1 MINKKKILINIHT
14 HNRPDAL
21 AVNLTGLYFQTFRDF
36 DIIIVDDASDE
47 PIEDDP
53 LIKIYKERFKHEND
67 KLSFIRMEENNG
79 IATNRALI
87 LDKIKEYD
95 FVMDL
100 NDDHLMERN
109 CISKLIR
116 SLSYDD
122 VVAVGTATPMFFWP
136 YETIC
141 RKYEGQV
148 LNDIWTSDGQ
158 IMLKRGID
166 YLYMKGDMPINAP
179 LEQPHVSQF
188 MYKPES
194 LKSLPKGYSIL
205 GFTEETD
212 LALRLSKSSGKK
224 LLFQPDA
231 ISWHMQYKKG
241 GIREIKPAAHKK
253 MIAADWQLFNKT
265 WYKWVRERYG
275 ERT

>member
-1 MINKKKILINIHT
+1 MIKKKKILINIHT

-36 DIIIVDDASDE
+36 DIMIVDDASEE
-47 PIEDDP
+47 PIEEDP
-53 LIKIYKERFKHEND
+53 LIKIFAERFKHEGD
-67 KLSFIRMEENNG
+67 KLTFIRMEENRG

-95 FVMDL
+95 YVMDL
-100 NDDHLMERN
+100 NDDHLMEHN
-109 CISKLIR
+109 CISKLVR
-116 SLSYDD
+116 TLAYDN

-141 RKYEGQV
+141 RPYTGQV
-148 LNDIWTSDGQ
+148 INDMWTKGDQ

-166 YLYMKGDMPINAP
+166 YLYMKGDMPINEP

-194 LKSLPKGYSIL
+194 LKRLPKKYSIL

-212 LALRLSKSSGKK
+212 LALRLAKNSGKR
-224 LLFQPDA
+224 LVFQPDA
-231 ISWHMQYKKG
+231 ISWHMQYEVG
-241 GIREIKPAAHKK
+241 GIREIKPAAHKQ
-253 MIAADWQLFNKT
+253 MINDDWKLFNKT
-265 WYKWVRERYG
+265 WYRWVKEKHG
-275 ERT
+275 ERE